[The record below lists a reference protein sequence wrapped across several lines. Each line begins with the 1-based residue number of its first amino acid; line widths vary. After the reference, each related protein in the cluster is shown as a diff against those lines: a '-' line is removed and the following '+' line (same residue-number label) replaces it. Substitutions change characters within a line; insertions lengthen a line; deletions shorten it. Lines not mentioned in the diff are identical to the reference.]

1 MVELKRYSFIPTVYD
16 FDDFKL
22 NNRTYHFIVMDYIDG
37 QNLRKIR
44 EKVNLNIKKVLKI
57 GLILVDMVEKISR
70 LGYKY
75 TDIKL
80 DNIIVDRKGKIYIV
94 DLGSLV
100 KESMPT
106 KEYTPA
112 YNINSWNLKFKNSST
127 LASLFSITMV
137 MVSLISGRE
146 YNPLKSDLDY
156 IIREVNSF
164 PIRNSIKAFL
174 IEGLKGNF
182 SDYHIY
188 FKSLSSILM
197 EKDHSPSLS
206 KIDYVLMISLV
217 SFVFVLILGIKTIL
231 T

>member
-16 FDDFKL
+16 FDDFKI

-112 YNINSWNLKFKNSST
+112 YNMNSWNLKFKNSST

-156 IIREVNSF
+156 IIRDIDNF
-164 PIRNSIKAFL
+164 PIHNNVKTFL
-174 IEGLKGNF
+174 IRGLKGKF
-182 SDYHIY
+182 VDYHIY
-188 FKSLSSILM
+188 LNSLSSLLV
-197 EKDHSPSLS
+197 ESEYKPSLS